1 VQFRRNGYSI
11 QVKYRLFHGRL
22 YLSNRPR
29 IKEEGMLVRRLYNW
43 LRQLLATKYN
53 SRHPCLSRY
62 THLQCELLESRACP
76 AELRPSPLSAS
87 SELRP
92 SPATPPA
99 LTAPSFTRTIPIT
112 GPTTITR
119 PGVYQLQNDIAV
131 QSGVALTIAASDVV
145 IDLNGYSLIGPGSAN
160 TTSIGIWASNRDRIT
175 IRNGTIDNF
184 FYGVYLS
191 DSADYVVSR
200 GTYFDQGGHVIEN
213 VRFYGNTFRAI
224 RVEGVANVIRDNIIY
239 DTGGS
244 RVYNPTYAAAIE
256 TYGPGTVVENNII
269 YNIRGNGYGIL
280 VSNLGAGSTIQ
291 NNIITATAYAP
302 VPNYSALVEGL
313 HDQAITYA
321 IAVRGPTTN
330 AIVSANTVA
339 NFDYGI
345 AFLDSARGL
354 IADNSVAN
362 TAIPFFAPSGA
373 GPVVLSDTNTAD
385 RLDYIVAS
393 ASGLISSSG
402 RLSLSPAPRRSISNS
417 SVGSQSAVR
426 RITTPTVITQP
437 GYYRLDA
444 DLRVS
449 SGIAIQIESDDVI
462 IDLNGHAL
470 IGPGTA
476 SNTAIGVYAT
486 GRSRI
491 RITNGS
497 ISGFQYGIYLAD
509 GADAVLAGRAIFD
522 SSGHVIENVG
532 LYGNTFRAIRVEGR
546 GNVIR
551 NNIIEDTGGCNL
563 YSPTL
568 AAGVE
573 VLGPGNIVAQNHIYA
588 MRGQGVA
595 IYVSAL
601 ASGTVVQANT
611 VTQANL
617 GPSAAYRPYYE
628 GLINQAVTWGI
639 RNDANGDPVLV
650 VKNTVANFTY
660 NVGFTSPSKGLIDRN
675 VSAGFSIPYFAANSS
690 VYFASTNIADRVP
703 VLTTQD
709 TNIGKGT
716 TGNPSPA
723 HIVFATGTGDAYP
736 VSGPMTITRPG
747 IYVLQQDI
755 LYNGNGAAITI
766 NASNVTLD
774 LNGYQIIGPGTSS
787 NTAIGVYARNR
798 DQITIRNGT
807 VRGFMYGIYISDDSD
822 RALSGN
828 GFDQGRHVIEN
839 LRLIGNTFRGI
850 RIEGRGN
857 IVRNNVVEDTGGTS
871 VYSSPVVMGIESL
884 GPGAL
889 IANNYVYAIRGNG
902 YGIAVTGYG
911 GGTIIA
917 NNKLSNS
924 SLSPTWSYRPGT
936 DGVVLNSSTYGIYVG
951 DKNNSVI
958 VQDND
963 IINYRVGIAYHPNSG
978 GLIAANAITQAQI
991 AIYTPGRPDPLVV
1004 SAPNN
1009 SMDPGNGVVTT
1020 EIDLLPTNSMTVA
1033 PSRLNGY
1040 SDVRQGVVPV
1050 YAPVV
1055 ITAPGKYVL
1064 QNDIRVTRGI
1074 GIEIRASDVV
1084 IDLNGFSIMGP
1095 GTKDT
1100 RAIGIYA
1107 LKQNRIEIRNGTIQG
1122 FLYGVLLSANQDN
1135 VVRNRTGFANGGHVI
1150 SNLRLVN
1157 NTFRGMRIEGRGNI
1171 VRNNLVINTG
1181 GTSVHLSGYAFGIEV
1196 TGPGSL
1202 VENNVVYNSIGT
1214 EQTSEGVGISVSTL
1228 GGGSVVRSNIV
1239 ANSGLSPSRN
1249 YAPWP
1254 GNSTSTW
1261 GIWIGDTAGES
1272 AKPNNTSGI
1281 LHANL
1286 IINARH
1292 GITIHPMSRGLMA
1305 RNTAVG
1311 AIVPFYT
1318 PVRIGPPLNSADE
1331 TNQADKSP
1339 AVYTVEAKY

>member
-1 VQFRRNGYSI
+1 
-11 QVKYRLFHGRL
+11 
-22 YLSNRPR
+22 
-29 IKEEGMLVRRLYNW
+29 MLIRRLYNW
-43 LRQLLATKYN
+43 LRHLLAIKHN
-53 SRHPCLSRY
+53 SKHPCLSRY

-76 AELRPSPLSAS
+76 AELRPYALSAS
-87 SELRP
+87 SELRLP
-92 SPATPPA
+92 LVAPAEITPP
-99 LTAPSFTRTIPIT
+99 TFTRTIPIT

-119 PGVYQLQNDIAV
+119 PGLYQLQNDIVV
-131 QSGVALTIAASDVV
+131 QSGIALTIAASDVV

-191 DSADYVVSR
+191 DSANYVLSR
-200 GTYFDQGGHVIEN
+200 GTYFDQGGHLIEN
-213 VRFYGNTFRAI
+213 LRFYGNTFRAI
-224 RVEGVANVIRDNIIY
+224 RVEGVANVIRNNIIY

-244 RVYNPTYAAAIE
+244 QVYNPAYAAAIE

-302 VPNYSALVEGL
+302 VPNYSAHVEGL
-313 HDQAITYA
+313 HEQAVTYA

-345 AFLDSARGL
+345 AFLNSARGL
-354 IADNSVAN
+354 IADNTVTN
-362 TAIPFFAPSGA
+362 TAIPFFSPSGA

-385 RLDYIVAS
+385 QLDYIVAS
-393 ASGLISSSG
+393 PNGLINSSG
-402 RLSLSPAPRRSISNS
+402 RASLSPAHRRSLPNS
-417 SVGSQSAVR
+417 SVGSQSAVW
-426 RITTPTVITQP
+426 RITAPTVITQL
-437 GYYRLDA
+437 GYYRLDS

-449 SGIAIQIESDDVI
+449 SGIAIRIESDDVTL
-462 IDLNGHAL
+462 DLNGHAL
-470 IGPGTA
+470 IGPGTPA
-476 SNTAIGVYAT
+476 NTAIGIYAM

-491 RITNGS
+491 RISNGS

-509 GADAVLAGRAIFD
+509 GADAVLAGRAIFG
-522 SSGHVIENVG
+522 SSGHLIENVK

-551 NNIIEDTGGCNL
+551 TNIIEDTGGCNL
-563 YSPTL
+563 YLPSV

-601 ASGTVVQANT
+601 ASGTVVHTNT
-611 VTQANL
+611 VTQADL
-617 GPSAAYRPYYE
+617 RPSAAYRSFYE

-639 RNDANGDPVLV
+639 RNDANGDPVVV

-660 NVGFTSPSKGLIDRN
+660 NIGFTSPATGLIDRN
-675 VSAGFSIPYFAANSS
+675 VSAGSSTPYFAANPS

-709 TNIGKGT
+709 TNIGSGT
-716 TGNPSPA
+716 TSNPPPA
-723 HIVFATGTGDAYP
+723 RVVFASGAGNVRPIT
-736 VSGPMTITRPG
+736 GPMTITQPG

-755 LYNGNGAAITI
+755 IYNGSGAAITI

-774 LNGYQIIGPGTSS
+774 LNGYQIIGPGTPR

-822 RALSGN
+822 RALSGT
-828 GFDQGRHVIEN
+828 GFNQGRHVVEYV
-839 LRLIGNTFRGI
+839 RLMGNTFRGI

-857 IVRNNVVEDTGGTS
+857 IVRNNVVEDIGGTS
-871 VYSSPVVMGIESL
+871 VFSSPVVMGIESL

-889 IANNYVYAIRGNG
+889 IADNYVYAIRGNG

-917 NNKLSNS
+917 HNKLSNS
-924 SLSPTWSYRPGT
+924 SRSPTWSYRPGT
-936 DGVVLNSSTYGIYVG
+936 DGVVSNSGTYGIYVS
-951 DKNNSVI
+951 DKNNGVI

-963 IINYRVGIAYHPNSG
+963 IVNYRVGIAYHPNSG
-978 GLIAANAITQAQI
+978 GLITGNAITQAQI
-991 AIYTPGRPDPLVV
+991 AIYTPGRPTPLAV

-1009 SMDPGNGVVTT
+1009 STDPGNGVVTIET
-1020 EIDLLPTNSMTVA
+1020 DVLPTNSAIAA
-1033 PSRLNGY
+1033 PLQLNGY
-1040 SDVRQGVVPV
+1040 SMPRQRVVAI
-1050 YAPVV
+1050 YGPVV
-1055 ITAPGKYVL
+1055 ITTPGIYVL

-1074 GIEIRASDVV
+1074 GIKIQASDVV
-1084 IDLNGFSIMGP
+1084 IDLNGFSIIGP

-1100 RAIGIYA
+1100 KTIGIYA
-1107 LKQNRIEIRNGTIQG
+1107 FKQNRIEIRNGTIQG
-1122 FLYGVLLSANQDN
+1122 FLYGVLLSADQDG
-1135 VVRNRTGFANGGHVI
+1135 VIRNRTGFTTGGHVI

-1157 NTFRGMRIEGRGNI
+1157 NAFRGVRVEGRGNI
-1171 VRNNLVINTG
+1171 VRDNLVMNTG
-1181 GTSVHLSGYAFGIEV
+1181 GTTVHPDAYAFGIEV
-1196 TGPGSL
+1196 TGPGAL
-1202 VENNVVYNSIGT
+1202 IEKNIVYNAFGMG
-1214 EQTSEGVGISVSTL
+1214 QRGEGVGISVSTL
-1228 GGGSVVRSNIV
+1228 GGGTLVRSNIV
-1239 ANSGLSPSRN
+1239 ANSGLSQSSN

-1254 GNSTSTW
+1254 GDSISTW
-1261 GIWIGDTAGES
+1261 GIWVGDTSSSIA
-1272 AKPNNTSGI
+1272 PNNTSGI
-1281 LHANL
+1281 LSRNL
-1286 IINARH
+1286 VINARYGMTTH
-1292 GITIHPMSRGLMA
+1292 AFSRGLMA
-1305 RNTAVG
+1305 RNTVAGAV
-1311 AIVPFYT
+1311 VPFYT
-1318 PVRIGPPLNSADE
+1318 PVRNRRPLNSADD
-1331 TNQADKSP
+1331 TNQADKTP

>member
-1 VQFRRNGYSI
+1 
-11 QVKYRLFHGRL
+11 
-22 YLSNRPR
+22 
-29 IKEEGMLVRRLYNW
+29 MLVRQLYNW
-43 LRQLLATKYN
+43 LRQLLATKHN
-53 SRHPCLSRY
+53 SKHPCLARNIR
-62 THLQCELLESRACP
+62 LQCELLESRACP
-76 AELRPSPLSAS
+76 AELRLSALSTS

-92 SPATPPA
+92 SPVTSSAI
-99 LTAPSFTRTIPIT
+99 TAPSFTRTIPIT

-119 PGVYQLQNDIAV
+119 PGVYQLQNDIVV

-145 IDLNGYSLIGPGSAN
+145 IDLNGHSLVGPGSAN

-191 DSADYVVSR
+191 DSANYVVSR
-200 GTYFDQGGHVIEN
+200 GTYFDQGGHIIEN

-256 TYGPGTVVENNII
+256 TYGPGTVVKNNII

-291 NNIITATAYAP
+291 NNIITATAYTP
-302 VPNYSALVEGL
+302 VPNYSAYVEGL

-345 AFLDSARGL
+345 AFLNSARGL

-373 GPVVLSDTNTAD
+373 GPVVLSETNTAD

-393 ASGLISSSG
+393 PNGLIDSSG
-402 RLSLSPAPRRSISNS
+402 RASLSPAPRRSIPNS
-417 SVGSQSAVR
+417 SVGSQFAVL
-426 RITTPTVITQP
+426 RITAPTVITQP

-444 DLRVS
+444 DLLVS
-449 SGIAIQIESDDVI
+449 SGIAIRIESDDVTL
-462 IDLNGHAL
+462 DLNGHAL

-476 SNTAIGVYAT
+476 SNTAIGIYAI

-491 RITNGS
+491 RIINGS

-509 GADAVLAGRAIFD
+509 EADAVLAGQAIFD
-522 SSGHVIENVG
+522 SSGHVIENVR

-551 NNIIEDTGGCNL
+551 SNVIEDTGGCDL
-563 YSPTL
+563 YLPSL
-568 AAGVE
+568 VAGVE

-611 VTQANL
+611 LTQADL
-617 GPSAAYRPYYE
+617 RPSAAYRPFYE

-660 NVGFTSPSKGLIDRN
+660 NVGFTSPATGLIDRN
-675 VSAGFSIPYFAANSS
+675 VSAGSSIPYFAANSS

-709 TNIGKGT
+709 TNIGNVT
-716 TGNPSPA
+716 TSNPPPPR
-723 HIVFATGTGDAYP
+723 IVFATGAGTVYP
-736 VSGPMTITRPG
+736 VSGPMTITQPG

-755 LYNGNGAAITI
+755 IYNGDGAAITI

-798 DQITIRNGT
+798 DQIMIRNGT
-807 VRGFMYGIYISDDSD
+807 VRGFMYGIYLSDDSH
-822 RALSGN
+822 RALSGT
-828 GFDQGRHVIEN
+828 GFDQGRHVVEN
-839 LRLIGNTFRGI
+839 VRLIGNTFRGI

-857 IVRNNVVEDTGGTS
+857 VVRNNVVEDTGGTS

-889 IANNYVYAIRGNG
+889 IADNYVYAIRGNG

-917 NNKLSNS
+917 DNKLSNS
-924 SLSPTWSYRPGT
+924 SRSPTWSYRPGT
-936 DGVVLNSSTYGIYVG
+936 DGVVSNSGTYGIYVG
-951 DKNNSVI
+951 DKNNVVI
-958 VQDND
+958 VHDND

-991 AIYTPGRPDPLVV
+991 AIYTPGRSDPLAV

-1009 SMDPGNGVVTT
+1009 STDPGGGVVTT
-1020 EIDLLPTNSMTVA
+1020 KFDLLPTNTATVA
-1033 PSRLNGY
+1033 SSQLNGY
-1040 SDVRQGVVPV
+1040 NAVRQRVVPI
-1050 YAPVV
+1050 YGPVV
-1055 ITAPGKYVL
+1055 ITMPGIYVL
-1064 QNDIRVTRGI
+1064 QNDIRVRRGI

-1084 IDLNGFSIMGP
+1084 IDLNGFSIIGP

-1107 LKQNRIEIRNGTIQG
+1107 FKQNRIEIRNGTIQG
-1122 FLYGVLLSANQDN
+1122 LLYGVLLSAHQDS
-1135 VVRNRTGFANGGHVI
+1135 VIRNRTGFTTGGHVI

-1157 NTFRGMRIEGRGNI
+1157 NTFRGVRVEGRGNI

-1181 GTSVHLSGYAFGIEV
+1181 GTSVHHEAYAFGIEV

-1202 VENNVVYNSIGT
+1202 VENNIVNNSIGT
-1214 EQTSEGVGISVSTL
+1214 GQTGEGVGISVSTL

-1239 ANSGLSPSRN
+1239 ANSGLSPSPH

-1254 GNSTSTW
+1254 GDSTSTW
-1261 GIWIGDTAGES
+1261 GIWVGDTAGES
-1272 AKPNNTSGI
+1272 VKPNNTSAI
-1281 LHANL
+1281 LRANL
-1286 IINARH
+1286 AINVRY

-1305 RNTAVG
+1305 RNVAAG

-1318 PVRIGPPLNSADE
+1318 PVRIGLLLNSADD
-1331 TNQADKSP
+1331 TNQADKTP